1 MLPRAQPAI
10 AVIIPEQE
18 MTNEVD
24 QIKGVSSS
32 YDTSLVAQ
40 VKTEVKLKGKMP
52 PCNNYVQS
60 LLKVTN
66 CS

>member
-32 YDTSLVAQ
+32 YDTGPVAQ
-40 VKTEVKLKGKMP
+40 VKTEVKLKAKT
-52 PCNNYVQS
+52 S
-60 LLKVTN
+60 
-66 CS
+66 